1 MSIGLQI
8 ILIIF
13 FLVWQ
18 VFPGEKKQIDVG
30 HFGVWGVSTKDD
42 IYKKTSTDWEK
53 VPGSLKDI
61 SVGKNSVWGA
71 NKNNDIYKRVGEGN
85 WQRVLGKLRQ
95 V

>member
-1 MSIGLQI
+1 MSSSIFYFVIVEFQEYPGRLKKVDIG
-8 ILIIF
+8 
-13 FLVWQ
+13 
-18 VFPGEKKQIDVG
+18 P
-30 HFGVWGVSTKDD
+30 FGVWGVNVHQM
-42 IYKKTSTDWEK
+42 IYKKTSNGWKK